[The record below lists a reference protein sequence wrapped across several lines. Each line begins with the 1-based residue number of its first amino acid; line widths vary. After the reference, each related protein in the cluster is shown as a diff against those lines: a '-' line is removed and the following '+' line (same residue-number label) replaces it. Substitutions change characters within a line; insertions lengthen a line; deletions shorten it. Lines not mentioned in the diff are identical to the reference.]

1 MVDKKLF
8 ILNIPP
14 EKADDLIEDKILK
27 GEALLKLK
35 IKNIQQWKTAEKK
48 FKVWNSENYE
58 LLKLIFKNNKVAKD
72 YSSSGW
78 SIGRIFVSDLKL
90 SEKTAKLNIDIQDKL
105 DKLNSIKLSL
115 GIFKIQ
121 DRTGKRDNSKRLF
134 FVHGTNCSTKTMV
147 INFITELGLEPI
159 VLQEFI
165 AGGKTLIEEILTRSE
180 VKFAIVLLTPDN
192 VGGIQPDNLKFRA
205 DQNVILELGIFVGL
219 FGREKVCGLY
229 TNDLQIPEDYHG
241 FEYIK
246 IDKSGKWREQV
257 FEELKTAGFEI

>member
-14 EKADDLIEDKILK
+14 EKADDLLEEKMVN
-27 GEALLKLK
+27 GEIMLKLN
-35 IKNIQQWKTAEKK
+35 IKNIQQWKSAEKK
-48 FKVWNSENYE
+48 FKAWNSENYE
-58 LLKLIFKNNKVAKD
+58 LLKFIFKNNKVAKD

-78 SIGRIFVSDLKL
+78 SIGRILVSDLKL
-90 SEKTAKLNIDIQDKL
+90 SEKTTKLMSDIQDKI

-115 GIFKIQ
+115 GIFKVQ
-121 DRTGKRDNSKRLF
+121 NDTGKRDNSKKLF
-134 FVHGTNCSTKTMV
+134 FIHGSNCSSKTKV

-165 AGGKTLIEEILTRSE
+165 AGGKALIDEILTRSD
-180 VKFAIVLLTPDN
+180 VKFAIGLLTPDN
-192 VGGIQPDNLKFRA
+192 VGGIQPDKLNFRA

-219 FGREKVCGLY
+219 LGRNNVCGLY
-229 TNDLQIPEDYHG
+229 AGNLQLPEDYHG

-246 IDKSGKWREQV
+246 IDKSGKWQKQV
-257 FEELKTAGFEI
+257 FEELTKAGFDI

>member
-14 EKADDLIEDKILK
+14 EKADDLIEEKMGYGEIL
-27 GEALLKLK
+27 LQFK
-35 IKNIQQWKTAEKK
+35 IKNIQQWKSAEKK
-48 FKVWNSENYE
+48 FKTWNSENYE
-58 LLKLIFKNNKVAKD
+58 LLKFIFKNSKVAKD

-90 SEKTAKLNIDIQDKL
+90 SEKTAKLLHDIQDKL

-121 DRTGKRDNSKRLF
+121 DKAGKRDNSKKLF
-134 FVHGTNCSTKTMV
+134 FIYGTNCSSKTKV
-147 INFITELGLEPI
+147 LNFIIKLGLEPI

-165 AGGKTLIEEILTRSE
+165 AGGKTLIDEILTRSE
-180 VKFAIVLLTPDN
+180 VKFAIGLLTPDN
-192 VGGIQPDNLKFRA
+192 VGGIQPDKLHFRA

-219 FGREKVCGLY
+219 LGRENVCSLY
-229 TNDLQIPEDYHG
+229 AGNLQLPEDYHG

-246 IDKSGKWREQV
+246 IDKSRKWKEQV
-257 FEELKTAGFEI
+257 FEELKNAGFDI

>member
-14 EKADDLIEDKILK
+14 EKADDLIEEKMIN
-27 GEALLKLK
+27 GEILLKFK
-35 IKNIQQWKTAEKK
+35 IKNIQQWKSAEKK
-48 FKVWNSENYE
+48 FKDWNHESYE
-58 LLKLIFKNNKVAKD
+58 LLKSIFKNSKVAKD

-78 SIGRIFVSDLKL
+78 SIGSIFVSDLKL
-90 SEKTAKLNIDIQDKL
+90 SEKTAKLLHDIQDKL

-121 DRTGKRDNSKRLF
+121 DDTGKRDNSKKLF

-159 VLQEFI
+159 VLKEFI
-165 AGGKTLIEEILTRSE
+165 AGGKTLIAEILTRSE
-180 VKFAIVLLTPDN
+180 VKFAIALLTPDN
-192 VGGIQPDNLKFRA
+192 VGGIQSDNLNFRA

-219 FGREKVCGLY
+219 LGRENVCGLF
-229 TNDLQIPEDYHG
+229 TGSLQLPENYHG
-241 FEYIK
+241 YEYIK
-246 IDKSGKWREQV
+246 IDKSGKWQEQV
-257 FEELKTAGFEI
+257 LKELTKAGFDI